1 MKIILLDNIKGVGR
15 MGDVKSIADGYGR
28 NFLLARGLAK
38 IATDGAMKEVE
49 ALKKRAEAVEKIQ
62 SEKAAEIA
70 VSLKDIIVEIVRKAS
85 DKGTLFDG
93 IEKKDIAKALTEKVN
108 HRIEAE
114 MIRLEEPI
122 KHTGKHTVGLE
133 LAPDVASQ
141 IVVEVKAE

>member
-1 MKIILLDNIKGVGR
+1 
-15 MGDVKSIADGYGR
+15 
-28 NFLLARGLAK
+28 
-38 IATDGAMKEVE
+38 
-49 ALKKRAEAVEKIQ
+49 
-62 SEKAAEIA
+62 
-70 VSLKDIIVEIVRKAS
+70 LKDIIVEIVRKAS